1 MNDWDNDKE
10 NLVRFWKEE
19 ANILIWLNSNAG
31 QYYKLVNK
39 VISIPCILISAIS
52 STTILSNMEPD
63 NSTILLV
70 IGSILAFGTFL
81 QSLKEFLNLDQKITQ
96 YDYNVKA
103 NRILILDIEE
113 LLYLDRDDREPANKF
128 IKKIKERKKELL
140 INTPVIPNFIKGKLK
155 KAIQNNEILDIMNKS
170 ILYNY
175 LKNQVVEAEPS
186 IFNSEE
192 ISLLNNS
199 NNLPNYTNIQDSSPI
214 STSLPISTS
223 SNISPNVNIS
233 NDTHNHMRTN
243 NNTTQHSQTIIDIEI
258 EEDNRIQNYR
268 NQIFTNLNYL

>member
-1 MNDWDNDKE
+1 MSDWDTDKE
-10 NLVRFWKEE
+10 NLIRFWKEE

-39 VISIPCILISAIS
+39 IISIPCILISAVS
-52 STTILSNMEPD
+52 STTILSNMEPE

-70 IGSILAFGTFL
+70 IGSVLAFGTFL

-96 YDYNVKA
+96 YDYNIKA

-113 LLYLDRDDREPANKF
+113 LLYQDKEDRESANKF

-140 INTPVIPNFIKGKLK
+140 INTPIIPNFIKNKLK
-155 KAIQNNEILDIMNKS
+155 KAIQNNDILDIMNKS

-186 IFNSEE
+186 IFNNEE
-192 ISLLNNS
+192 VSLLHS
-199 NNLPNYTNIQDSSPI
+199 SKTLPNYTNTRPNYTN
-214 STSLPISTS
+214 TSNT
-223 SNISPNVNIS
+223 SPNQLSTLSTPV
-233 NDTHNHMRTN
+233 N
-243 NNTTQHSQTIIDIEI
+243 NNSINNSVAPINTGSTIIDIEMQ
-258 EEDNRIQNYR
+258 EDNRNQMYR
-268 NQIFTNLNYL
+268 NQVFTNLHYL